1 MTTPTRDLR
10 PNLSRR
16 FFAFI
21 VCLDPLVRSLGSIP
35 WFDPLVRSP
44 GSIPWFD
51 PLRQSRAPILIER
64 LPLK

>member
-21 VCLDPLVRSLGSIP
+21 VCL
-35 WFDPLVRSP
+35 DPLVRSP